1 MALKCLERD
10 PQRLLPLGHKV
21 FIVLL
26 FLADGRKHTYAILKC
41 MSAMATGE
49 IKPSPGTLYGIVA
62 RLLHQG
68 LIREAAER
76 PVPELDDARR
86 RYYELT
92 DLGKVV
98 AIQESQRLATLVE
111 LARTKGLL
119 CRQYG
124 RAG

>member
-1 MALKCLERD
+1 MALKRLERD

-26 FLADGRKHTYAILKC
+26 LLADGRKHAYAILKF
-41 MSAMATGE
+41 MTAMATHE

-98 AIQESQRLATLVE
+98 AIQESQRLAALVD

-119 CRQYG
+119 CSDCRV
-124 RAG
+124 